1 MKFMRFSRSPA
12 TAAAGSGVLIVT
24 ALVGVI
30 LAAGNAGGPAASA
43 AASAPAGINGAP
55 LVLPSACA
63 AVRLRQPCDA
73 AVVRPRHT
81 KARRRQTQ
89 PVVAPTPTPT
99 AITPTNPAQP

>member
-1 MKFMRFSRSPA
+1 MKFMSFSRSPA

-24 ALVGVI
+24 ALVGVV
-30 LAAGNAGGPAASA
+30 LVAGNAGGPAASA
-43 AASAPAGINGAP
+43 ATASAPAGANGAP
-55 LVLPSACA
+55 MVLPSACP

-89 PVVAPTPTPT
+89 PVVAPTPTVV
-99 AITPTNPAQP
+99 TPTNPAQP